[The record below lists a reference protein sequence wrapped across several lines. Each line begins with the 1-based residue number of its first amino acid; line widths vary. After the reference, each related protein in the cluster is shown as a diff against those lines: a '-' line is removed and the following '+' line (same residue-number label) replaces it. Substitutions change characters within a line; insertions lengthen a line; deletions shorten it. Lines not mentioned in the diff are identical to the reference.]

1 MSDAAWSSS
10 SPPFTWCIT
19 VILKGRCSYIPC
31 FKKLSS
37 FLLLYRDVFQ
47 REVLLTRDTP
57 TASVPHTATRTDAS
71 LKLLQ
76 FVTILLQH
84 ILCTLV
90 LQLYLGLLLQYSG
103 VFIWF
108 FCKGNA
114 HCVLLPGDQQ
124 FQFISFQTCFHS
136 VTEWKAHLLRV
147 FTGLYFAKLLTC
159 RIEKTSNFGL
169 ENQRI
174 LYPWETRSFDP

>member
-1 MSDAAWSSS
+1 MSDAAGSSS
-10 SPPFTWCIT
+10 LPPFTWCIT

-31 FKKLSS
+31 FKGLSS
-37 FLLLYRDVFQ
+37 FLLLYRDVPQ
-47 REVLLTRDTP
+47 REVLLVCDTP
-57 TASVPHTATRTDAS
+57 TASVLHTTTHTDAS

-84 ILCTLV
+84 ILCTLF

-114 HCVLLPGDQQ
+114 HHALLPGDQQ
-124 FQFISFQTCFHS
+124 FQFISFKTCFHPA
-136 VTEWKAHLLRV
+136 TGWKAIYWEPLQAYILQNCWLAEEDPQFWLR
-147 FTGLYFAKLLTC
+147 KL
-159 RIEKTSNFGL
+159 KNF
-169 ENQRI
+169 I
-174 LYPWETRSFDP
+174 P